1 MKSLKKLALVVL
13 TLAVLL
19 TCFASCEQIEKI
31 PGLENILDMLP
42 GAEDEH
48 VHAFGEAT
56 CTAPAT
62 CECGATEG
70 DPLGHSFADGKCACG
85 AEDPNYVPPHTH
97 TFVDGVCECGESDPD
112 YVPPHTH
119 NFVDGV
125 CECGETDPNYVPP
138 HTHNFVDGV
147 CECGETDPNYVPP
160 HEHNFVDGKCECG
173 EYDHEHECEEN
184 IFYHPELEAATCT
197 TPGVAVFECIYCDY
211 YYTEETPVDPEA
223 HGFWGEREVLT
234 EANCQTKTNGL
245 EKVYCANDGC
255 TAYEEVEI
263 FYSEVHNWDVQKQTY
278 ATCTSDGEYYAVC
291 TLCDEVE
298 SYVYYSEGHYNWYLT
313 CGESGTCMECGVEF
327 TLEHNTVSNPATCTE
342 PAFCM
347 NCWSEVGEPLGHK
360 FVDGVCVCGE
370 EYVAPETNGDWALV
384 TELKTGD
391 LVLIGAPAYGK
402 LLSMVKVSTYYNK
415 GVDYSANDFSNVT
428 DDEIFVVTV
437 NDDGTY
443 TFVSLSG
450 KLLAQEGTYA
460 SLNDAGTQ
468 KSWVLE
474 PKDGADGIFYLKN
487 TGTGKYLE
495 WYASKDNWS
504 TYTGPLSDLFEL
516 SFYAKSVSAED
527 HVHNYISEEH
537 EATCTVGSFTSYTC
551 SCGDSYTVDGDVAA
565 LGHSYAESVT
575 APTCTEAGFTT
586 FTCTCGDSYT
596 ENEVPAL
603 GHTFV
608 EGKCECGETDAS
620 YVPPFGGGSAD
631 FGTIVLPSSKPTGD
645 SSYTATYTTTNG
657 WVTNYSAI
665 QCGGSTNMNP
675 QFTVIGSDTSFKAVC
690 LNGKTSAPGKITS
703 PVLVDGLSK
712 LTVNFTKMFTDT
724 ELSVTVTVTEL
735 STGNVYTYVIARS
748 LEKNDKYTVYTEE
761 WVLETPVIGDF
772 TIEIVNNCPTGQD
785 GNKDR
790 MTILSIVWE
799 GAAPAHEH
807 EYTMTTTATCTA
819 AGVNTYTCACGDT
832 YTEECGVLDHVDN
845 NLDIT
850 CDFEGCSK
858 RILPAADS
866 TISLFT
872 ANHMIIISLTNSYY
886 VEGTVTSVDDARNGK
901 FVITDEAGD
910 TILIYLPVDENGVT
924 HANWVSK
931 VLVGDVVRV
940 YGKPVSTS
948 GLNTTQKAAIKS
960 GVLTFI
966 SKHPHAFG
974 EPTCV
979 LPGYCECGQDG
990 PVALGHI
997 DENANDLCDRCDW
1010 NLKLDI
1016 ETVTTKY
1023 NDVKNTDKAD
1033 TTNGVV
1039 TFDGVNFTATFTK
1052 GSASLNTNGTDHM
1065 RLNKGNVLTVTSN
1078 NGKNIVGITLVASSS
1093 SYVDELEL
1101 YCQALGY
1108 EYTVDGN
1115 EITFTVEAC
1124 TVLELAN
1131 SSSKA
1136 QRIASVKVIYEK

>member
-70 DPLGHSFADGKCACG
+70 DPLSHSFADGKCACG

-125 CECGETDPNYVPP
+125 CECGEADP
-138 HTHNFVDGV
+138 D
-147 CECGETDPNYVPP
+147 YVPP
-160 HEHNFVDGKCECG
+160 HEHTFVDGVCECG

-245 EKVYCANDGC
+245 EKVFCANGC
-255 TAYEEVEI
+255 GSFEEVEVS
-263 FYSEVHNWDVQKQTY
+263 YYEVHNWDVQKQTY

-347 NCWSEVGEPLGHK
+347 NCWSEVGEPLGH
-360 FVDGVCVCGE
+360 
-370 EYVAPETNGDWALV
+370 
-384 TELKTGD
+384 
-391 LVLIGAPAYGK
+391 
-402 LLSMVKVSTYYNK
+402 
-415 GVDYSANDFSNVT
+415 
-428 DDEIFVVTV
+428 
-437 NDDGTY
+437 
-443 TFVSLSG
+443 
-450 KLLAQEGTYA
+450 
-460 SLNDAGTQ
+460 
-468 KSWVLE
+468 
-474 PKDGADGIFYLKN
+474 
-487 TGTGKYLE
+487 
-495 WYASKDNWS
+495 
-504 TYTGPLSDLFEL
+504 
-516 SFYAKSVSAED
+516 
-527 HVHNYISEEH
+527 
-537 EATCTVGSFTSYTC
+537 SY
-551 SCGDSYTVDGDVAA
+551 
-565 LGHSYAESVT
+565 
-575 APTCTEAGFTT
+575 
-586 FTCTCGDSYT
+586 
-596 ENEVPAL
+596 
-603 GHTFV
+603 V
-608 EGKCECGETDAS
+608 EGKCTVCGAEDPD
-620 YVPPFGGGSAD
+620 YIPPVPPFGGGSAD

-665 QCGGSTNMNP
+665 QCGGTTDMNP
-675 QFTVIGSDTSFKAVC
+675 QFTVIGPDTTYKAVC

-712 LTVNFTKMFTDT
+712 LTVNFTKIFTDT

-748 LEKNDKYTVYTEE
+748 LDKNEKYQVYTEV
-761 WVLETPVIGDF
+761 WTLDVPVTGEF
-772 TIEIVNNCPTGQD
+772 TIEIVNNCPTNQNS
-785 GNKDR
+785 NKDR

-832 YTEECGVLDHVDN
+832 YTEECDVLDHVDR

-901 FVITDEAGD
+901 FIITDEAGD

-1016 ETVTTKY
+1016 ETVTTRY

-1052 GSASLNTNGTDHM
+1052 GSAALNTNGTDHM